1 MAQLVETDVL
11 DVDRSLRQTVRAAVD
26 CSGGRDL
33 VQGGQAVRLDGAE
46 DGEARRELRVLVHQE
61 ELAAIGTRATVR
73 HCNRAPGIGDQF
85 FQLWA
90 SVGVLVRWVLVGELI
105 AGTAGAIA
113 LRVT

>member
-33 VQGGQAVRLDGAE
+33 VQGGQAGGLGGAD
-46 DGEARRELRVLVHQE
+46 DGEAGRGVRVLVPQE
-61 ELAAIGTRATVR
+61 ELAAIGTRGTVPP
-73 HCNRAPGIGDQF
+73 CNRAPGIGDQF

-90 SVGVLVRWVLVGELI
+90 SVGVLVRWVLVGEL
-105 AGTAGAIA
+105 
-113 LRVT
+113 